1 VAAKPTVSVNIRGK
15 EFRVVGDEDVE
26 SLQRVAGY
34 LDETLASV
42 AKRTGIV
49 DSLDISL
56 LTGLNLA
63 RELVRIREGRVA
75 GASGATADQLRELTD
90 SVEAALAET
99 RANPD

>member
-1 VAAKPTVSVNIRGK
+1 MAAKPTVSVNIRGK

-34 LDETLASV
+34 LDETMESV

-63 RELVRIREGRVA
+63 RELVRIREGRA
-75 GASGATADQLRELTD
+75 SRASGATADQLRELTD
-90 SVEAALAET
+90 RVEAAISET
-99 RANPD
+99 RADPA

>member
-1 VAAKPTVSVNIRGK
+1 VATQPTVSVNIRGK
-15 EFRVVGDEDVE
+15 EFRVVGDEDAE

-34 LDETLASV
+34 LDETMESV

-63 RELVRIREGRVA
+63 RELVRVREGRSR
-75 GASGATADQLRELTD
+75 GGPGATGEQLQELTD
-90 SVEAALAET
+90 LVEAAVAGSGDDP
-99 RANPD
+99 A

>member
-1 VAAKPTVSVNIRGK
+1 VSTKSTISVNIRGK

-34 LDETLASV
+34 LDETMDSV
-42 AKRTGIV
+42 AKRTGMV

-63 RELVRIREGRVA
+63 REVVRVREGRDRGV
-75 GASGATADQLRELTD
+75 SGAPTEQLRALTD
-90 SVEAALAET
+90 RVEAALAGSRDEP
-99 RANPD
+99 A

>member
-1 VAAKPTVSVNIRGK
+1 VATRPTVSVSIRGK

-34 LDETLASV
+34 LDETMDSV

-63 RELVRIREGRVA
+63 RELVRVREGRVR
-75 GASGATADQLRELTD
+75 GASGATAEQLRELTD
-90 SVEAALAET
+90 RVEAAVAED
-99 RANPD
+99 RDDPA

>member
-1 VAAKPTVSVNIRGK
+1 VASKSTVSVNIRGK
-15 EFRVVGDEDVE
+15 EFRVVGDEDIE

-34 LDETLASV
+34 LDETMDSV

-63 RELVRIREGRVA
+63 RELLRARDGRIR
-75 GASGATADQLRELTD
+75 GASGASTDQLRELTD
-90 SVEAALAET
+90 RVEAAVAEIEG
-99 RANPD
+99 DSV